1 MNGGMRVAAYEKSKS
16 VKLKSISTM
25 TEGTIWRQIFL
36 FSIPLILGNL
46 LQQMY
51 NTVDSIIVGNFVGS
65 NALAAVGSSTS
76 LICLLIAFSMGA
88 SAGAGVIV
96 SEFYGAGDENG
107 VQRSAHTAL
116 MLALILGIVLTIA
129 GIVFSPAI
137 LRWMRTPE
145 EVMNQSVL
153 YLRIY
158 SYGLV
163 FNVIYNMAAGILNA
177 VGNSRRSLMYLA
189 VASFSNIFLDLW
201 LIGGMHMGVEGAAI
215 ATDIS
220 QVLSCIFALWFLMR
234 VPDIYRINPKKLS
247 IDRTMAGR
255 IIQVGLPTAIQN
267 TVISFSNVLVQSGV
281 NGFGASAMAGFGA
294 YLKVDGFNILPVMSF
309 SMAATTFT
317 GQNYGAGKTD
327 RIRKGLRVT
336 LGMSVLYT
344 IVTGILLLT
353 FSRPIIGIFSSDK
366 EVIYYG
372 AQAMKYFCPFYFL
385 LGIMHSLAGTIRG
398 TGKTVPPMVVMLL
411 ALCLFRI
418 LWIQFVVPHFTS
430 IDIIYVLYPV
440 SWAVGM
446 VLMLIYAWKGNW
458 MPKKYQNINQTV

>member
-1 MNGGMRVAAYEKSKS
+1 
-16 VKLKSISTM
+16 
-25 TEGTIWRQIFL
+25 
-36 FSIPLILGNL
+36 
-46 LQQMY
+46 MY

-96 SEFYGAGDENG
+96 SQFYGAGDENG

-215 ATDIS
+215 AT
-220 QVLSCIFALWFLMR
+220 VLSRYVELGIITVWSHTHTDKVPYIKGVYRTLKIPKELTQQIVAKGLPLILNEALWAFGIAILNQCYSTR
-234 VPDIYRINPKKLS
+234 GLAAVAGINISSTITNLFNVVFIAMGS
-247 IDRTMAGR
+247 ALA
-255 IIQVGLPTAIQN
+255 IIVGQL
-267 TVISFSNVLVQSGV
+267 L
-281 NGFGASAMAGFGA
+281 
-294 YLKVDGFNILPVMSF
+294 
-309 SMAATTFT
+309 
-317 GQNYGAGKTD
+317 GAGKLKEAKETD
-327 RIRKGLRVT
+327 TKLIFASVASCFVIGTIMAIVAPLFPHLYNTTDEVKELATFFIIFSAFMMPFNAFLHSAYFTLRSGGKT
-336 LGMSVLYT
+336 LITFFFDAGFVWIVSIPLAMMLSRLTDMPVRVLYACCT
-344 IVTGILLLT
+344 GADLIKVVIGYILVKRGKWVVKIV
-353 FSRPIIGIFSSDK
+353 DN
-366 EVIYYG
+366 
-372 AQAMKYFCPFYFL
+372 
-385 LGIMHSLAGTIRG
+385 
-398 TGKTVPPMVVMLL
+398 
-411 ALCLFRI
+411 
-418 LWIQFVVPHFTS
+418 
-430 IDIIYVLYPV
+430 D
-440 SWAVGM
+440 
-446 VLMLIYAWKGNW
+446 
-458 MPKKYQNINQTV
+458 